1 MRAAHLQAQTEL
13 LIAPSPFDRRT
24 GVAPRLGAWMTLTL
38 ALAAP
43 GARSQDAPELAR
55 FRELGFR
62 QKAAVIRAIER
73 SLEGTEDPLLQRL
86 GRWRYDVDSLPPAPS
101 GPPIHDPKRYAQSEH
116 EAGRAP
122 TRTIVPPDTKPHP
135 ELAARFARPA
145 FLPDLIAEVRYGW
158 TTGQVVRGPTL
169 GYDELFANALH
180 GYAPGTDHA
189 VARALAALDQDE
201 EQRRLAEWFGHAY
214 CDLEARAFPP
224 ITFYDAWY
232 SGRTVDVPDVDA
244 IPFAWDILEL
254 RRYRSP
260 LSGPPR
266 DRLYEAIRDAA
277 LRHRI
282 HRTQCEAA
290 AAAAIAAEPA
300 MDPMYALLVPRF
312 HFLWQDVEDDLD
324 ALVARLAGKDRTAI
338 LDEVDRRIRE
348 PSGTAFERRELRRRE
363 LNALSE
369 RVRGLARA
377 ALDRF
382 GGHP

>member
-1 MRAAHLQAQTEL
+1 MVVATLT
-13 LIAPSPFDRRT
+13 T
-24 GVAPRLGAWMTLTL
+24 APRSTA
-38 ALAAP
+38 
-43 GARSQDAPELAR
+43 QDDPDLVR

-73 SLEGTEDPLLQRL
+73 SLQGVDDPILQRF
-86 GRWRYDVDSLPPAPS
+86 RDWSYEIESLPEAS
-101 GPPIHDPKRYAQSEH
+101 ASPPIHDPSRYAKAEH

-122 TRTIVPPDTKPHP
+122 ARTIVPPDAAPHR
-135 ELAARFARPA
+135 AVADRFDRSA
-145 FLPDLIAEVRYGW
+145 FLPDLIAEVRYDWAAGR
-158 TTGQVVRGPTL
+158 VVRGPAL

-189 VARALAALDQDE
+189 IARVLAALDQDP
-201 EQRRLAEWFGHAY
+201 EQRKLASWFGHTY
-214 CDLEARAFPP
+214 CDLDARAFPP

-244 IPFAWDILEL
+244 IPFAWDILGWKH
-254 RRYRSP
+254 YRSP

-266 DRLYEAIRDAA
+266 DRLYEAIRDGA
-277 LRHRI
+277 LRYRI

-290 AAAAIAAEPA
+290 AAGAIAAEPR

-312 HFLWQDVEDDLD
+312 HFLWQDVGDDID
-324 ALVARLAGKDRTAI
+324 ALVTRLADKDRTAL
-338 LDEVDRRIRE
+338 LDEVDQRIRE

-363 LNALSE
+363 LAAASS
-369 RVRGLARA
+369 RVTELARA
-377 ALDRF
+377 ALARF